1 MTQLFSR
8 RTDTKRAK
16 HSAATHC
23 RAFAHRLLDRAQA
36 GHEVSDADITW
47 ALRMTGDLSTYMATA
62 TLVKRAE
69 ELEAIA

>member
-1 MTQLFSR
+1 MTTLFPR
-8 RTDTKRAK
+8 RTKSKRAQ
-16 HSAATHC
+16 HDAATRC

-47 ALRMTGDLSTYMATA
+47 ALRMTGDLSAHMTTA

-69 ELEAIA
+69 EIEAIA